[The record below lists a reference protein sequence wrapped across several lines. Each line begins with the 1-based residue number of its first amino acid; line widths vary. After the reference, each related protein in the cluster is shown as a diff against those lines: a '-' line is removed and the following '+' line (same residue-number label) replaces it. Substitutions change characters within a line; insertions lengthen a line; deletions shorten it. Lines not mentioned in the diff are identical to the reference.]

1 MRANPAADILNEL
14 TTALAAINPQR
25 QVSRQWKD
33 RSNYRL
39 EDRHQGIHTLL
50 YRGESRN
57 PDIYN
62 STLRILVLGHV
73 EVSQRDTTGLDV
85 ELAEQTLIAELK
97 ALNESDAGALL
108 TINSI
113 VTSMQIEHPC
123 GWYVAECSYGPVDLS
138 VADSRWEDDTH
149 ITTVFAGLDPEIGID
164 HEDDYINVEGGDHAG
179 GA

>member
-1 MRANPAADILNEL
+1 MKTPATDILDEL
-14 TTALAAINPQR
+14 AAALAAINPQR
-25 QVSRQWKD
+25 QVSRRWKD
-33 RSNYRL
+33 RSNYRM
-39 EDRHQGIHTLL
+39 EDRQNGIHTLL
-50 YRGESRN
+50 YRGEGRN

-62 STLRILVLGHV
+62 STLRLLVIGHV
-73 EVSQRDTTGLDV
+73 EVPQRDTTGEDV
-85 ELAEQTLIAELK
+85 ETAEQALIAELK

-113 VTSMQIEHPC
+113 VTSMQIEHPN

-138 VADSRWEDDTH
+138 VADSRWEDDTR

-164 HEDDYINVEGGDHAG
+164 HEDDYINVEGGDHAA